1 MWKSRPQTQRVS
13 IEMID
18 KDIQKPHRVR
28 CLDVGIKTVREQH
41 ALRAISSVD
50 MAQISSNEWLRF
62 SS

>member
-1 MWKSRPQTQRVS
+1 MWKSRPKTQRVS
-13 IEMID
+13 ISMID

-28 CLDVGIKTVREQH
+28 CIYVVIKTVREKH
-41 ALRAISSVD
+41 ALLALSSVD